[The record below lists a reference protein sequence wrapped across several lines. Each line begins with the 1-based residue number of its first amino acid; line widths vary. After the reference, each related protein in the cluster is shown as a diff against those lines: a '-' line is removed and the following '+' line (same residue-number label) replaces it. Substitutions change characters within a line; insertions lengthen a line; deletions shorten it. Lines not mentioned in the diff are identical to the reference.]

1 MATEEEGGIMNQRK
15 YTTETKTTTL
25 QGKVITIT
33 HLTPIL
39 TPEEREKQKREIEQ
53 KLFEVYSKY
62 ENGGHK
68 AA

>member
-1 MATEEEGGIMNQRK
+1 MNPRK
-15 YTTETKTTTL
+15 YTKETKTATL

-62 ENGGHK
+62 GNEDRK

>member
-1 MATEEEGGIMNQRK
+1 MNQRK
-15 YTTETKTTTL
+15 YTKETKTATV
-25 QGKVITIT
+25 QGKTITVT

-53 KLFEVYSKY
+53 KLYEVYVKY
-62 ENGGHK
+62 VNNDRK